1 MMKQEIAVR
10 KVKKEKMGIQMIGID
25 HSIAEIDVRT
35 IFSFTKTKIV
45 EALEVLKNIEE
56 IQGCVLLSTCNR
68 MELWV
73 SCSEEFHHSL
83 YEILCRIRR
92 VNPDPYRG
100 YLVCRKDRE
109 AVEHLFALASGLKSR
124 ILGEDQILTQV
135 KDALL
140 LAREHYATDNVLE
153 TLFRMAVTGGKKVKT
168 EVAIPR
174 AGRSAIHQAMETLKQ
189 KGCTFEG
196 KTCMVIGN
204 GEMGK
209 LAATVMTQAGARVTV
224 TVRQYRSG
232 MVEIPRGCQ
241 RIDYGNR
248 MQLFGD
254 CDYVVS
260 ATASP
265 NYTLKAEAVGRVEI
279 HHPMILIDL
288 AVPRDIDPEI
298 GKLFGIT
305 LYDIDD
311 FRADEEDDQVKKSLD
326 QAYHIL
332 KEKMEE
338 FYQWYECRDMIPK
351 IEGIKS
357 SAVEDLDLRIQKVMR
372 SLPMEEEQRAKL
384 QEHIDQA
391 VSKVVNKMM
400 FGLRDSVSKQ
410 AFRECIEGLEKLYE
424 S

>member
-1 MMKQEIAVR
+1 
-10 KVKKEKMGIQMIGID
+10 MGIQMIGID
-25 HSIAEIDVRT
+25 HSKAEIDVRT

-45 EALEVLKNIEE
+45 EALEVLKNTGG

-68 MELWV
+68 MELWI
-73 SCSEEFHHSL
+73 SSTEEFQDSL
-83 YEILCRIRR
+83 YELLCQIRQ
-92 VNPDPYRG
+92 VNPEIYRE
-100 YLVCRKDRE
+100 YFVHRQERE
-109 AVEHLFALASGLKSR
+109 AVEHLFALAGGLKSR

-153 TLFRMAVTGGKKVKT
+153 TLFRTAVTGGKKVKT
-168 EVAIPR
+168 EVTIPR
-174 AGRSAIHQAMETLKQ
+174 AGRSAIHQAMETLRE
-189 KGCTFEG
+189 KGYSFEG
-196 KTCMVIGN
+196 KNCMVIGN

-209 LAATVMTQAGARVTV
+209 LAATALTQAGAHVTV

-232 MVEIPRGCQ
+232 IVEIPRGCQ
-241 RIDYGNR
+241 RIDYGDR

-265 NYTLKAEAVGRVEI
+265 NYTLKEECVRRVEI
-279 HHPMILIDL
+279 RHPMVLIDL
-288 AVPRDIDPEI
+288 AVPRDIDPEVK
-298 GKLFGIT
+298 KLFGIT

-311 FRADEEDDQVKKSLD
+311 FRVDGEDEEVKKSLEK
-326 QAYHIL
+326 AYDIL
-332 KEKMEE
+332 REKMDE
-338 FYQWYECRDMIPK
+338 FYQWYECKDMIPK

-357 SAVEDLDLRIQKVMR
+357 SAVEDLDLRIQKTMR
-372 SLPMEEEQRAKL
+372 SLPIEEEQKVRL
-384 QEHIDQA
+384 QKQIDQA

-400 FGLRDSVSKQ
+400 FGLRDTVSRQ
-410 AFRECIEGLEKLYE
+410 AFQECIEGLEKLYE